1 MTETELAAV
10 IRGIAPVLKESIAA
24 AVAPL
29 QAEIERLKA
38 AAPRDG
44 RDGLPGVPGPTG
56 TPGEKGADGPTGPAG
71 PAGQDAPIP
80 DVDEIALKAASLI
93 PTPKD
98 GHDGR
103 DGKDVDVD
111 EVITRLR
118 EPVLFAIEER
128 VKAALADL
136 SIESSIATSV
146 QTAIAAL
153 PVPKDGLDGKDGA
166 HGHDGAIGPAG
177 PQGDRGA
184 DGLNGKDG
192 ADGLNGKDGV
202 GIAETFITKDG
213 ELVLTMT
220 DGTTKSVGSIVGAP
234 GRDGLPGR
242 TGERGVDGIDGKD
255 GLGFDDLRGDVDD
268 AGRLVLAFARGD
280 RSKSFRVPGIIDR
293 GLYKEGESYVVG
305 DAVSWGGSLFIA
317 QQDTAAKP
325 ETSPDWRLAVKRGRE
340 GREGKPGPQGPQGPI
355 GPKGDKGPERW

>member
-29 QAEIERLKA
+29 QAEIDRLKA
-38 AAPRDG
+38 VTPRDG

-56 TPGEKGADGPTGPAG
+56 APGEKGADGPCGPPGPAG
-71 PAGQDAPIP
+71 HDAPIP
-80 DVDEIALKAASLI
+80 DLDGLALKAASLI
-93 PTPKD
+93 APPK
-98 GHDGR
+98 DGR
-103 DGKDVDVD
+103 DGKDADDDLIVQRVVERALNVVTEKMQLIVAGVDAQIEASVAASILKAVD
-111 EVITRLR
+111 T
-118 EPVLFAIEER
+118 
-128 VKAALADL
+128 
-136 SIESSIATSV
+136 
-146 QTAIAAL
+146 L
-153 PVPKDGLDGKDGA
+153 PVPKDGVNGRDGA
-166 HGHDGAIGPAG
+166 DGRDGAAGPAG
-177 PQGDRGA
+177 PQGDRGV
-184 DGLNGKDG
+184 DGVNGKDG

-242 TGERGVDGIDGKD
+242 TGERGADGIDGKD
-255 GLGFDDLRGDVDD
+255 GLGFDDLRADVDD
-268 AGRLVLAFARGD
+268 TGRLVLAFARGD
-280 RSKSFRVPGIIDR
+280 RSKAFRVPGIVDR
-293 GLYKEGESYVVG
+293 GVYKDGESYVAG

-317 QQDTAAKP
+317 QQDTTAKP

-340 GREGKPGPQGPQGPI
+340 GREGKQGPQGPQGPI